1 MNYVSSAFPD
11 ALSVKGIFTA
21 LYRDFSARKHVT
33 GEAHDFPEIIYIIK
47 GKHPLYLDSKPYE
60 LREGEMMI
68 YAPGAYHESR
78 GRSDASAYIISFEL
92 SAGSLAEIYNRAITL
107 TPSQRRTFISIMDA
121 SLSCFTKRAAD
132 SAVRGMVA
140 KDGTSE
146 YELSRI
152 RKQLEFFLID
162 IQEKS
167 MKKQPSDTDFDR
179 VTRFLS
185 EHLSENLSL
194 SDIADGTGM
203 SVSKLKMLARAKCGG
218 GIINYFIEMKIEE
231 AKRKIRAGELN
242 FTEIADSL
250 GFSSLHYFSRLFKR
264 VTGMTPSEYKNW
276 GCRI

>member
-11 ALSVKGIFTA
+11 TLSVKGIFTVHQ
-21 LYRDFSARKHVT
+21 YSFSGRVRAG
-33 GEAHDFPEIIYIIK
+33 GEAHDFPELIYVIR
-47 GKHPLYLDSKPYE
+47 GKHSLSLDSRPYE
-60 LREGEMMI
+60 LSAGQLMI
-68 YAPGAYHESR
+68 YEPGAYHEMR
-78 GRSDASAYIISFEL
+78 GLSEAEVYIISFEL
-92 SAGSLAEIYNRAITL
+92 SGGSLAEIYNRVVTL
-107 TPSQRRTFISIMDA
+107 TPSQKRTFISIMDGA
-121 SLSCFTKRAAD
+121 LACFTKRGAG
-132 SAVRGMVA
+132 SAVRGMIT

-146 YELSRI
+146 YELLRI
-152 RKQLEFFLID
+152 RAQLEFFLID
-162 IQEKS
+162 LHGKRAKKS
-167 MKKQPSDTDFDR
+167 TSDTDFDR
-179 VTRFLS
+179 VTGFLS

-264 VTGMTPSEYKNW
+264 VVGLTPSEYKNN
-276 GCRI
+276 GAG